1 MSPAARDPGEV
12 DLLLRL
18 VRHRYG
24 DRLTDEQL
32 AALRQGIEAIAQL
45 AAAVRAVPLRNA
57 DEPLAPFTP
66 FRADG
71 A

>member
-1 MSPAARDPGEV
+1 MSPAARDPAEV
-12 DLLLRL
+12 DLLLGL

-24 DRLTDEQL
+24 GRLTAEQL
-32 AALRQGIEAIAQL
+32 AALRQGVEAIAEL
-45 AAAVRAVPLRNA
+45 GAALRAVPLTNA

-66 FRADG
+66 IRAG

>member
-12 DLLLRL
+12 DLLLGL

-24 DRLTDEQL
+24 DRLTPEQL
-32 AALRQGIEAIAQL
+32 AALRQGVEAIADL
-45 AAAVRAVPLRNA
+45 AAALRAVPLRNA

-66 FRADG
+66 FRAD